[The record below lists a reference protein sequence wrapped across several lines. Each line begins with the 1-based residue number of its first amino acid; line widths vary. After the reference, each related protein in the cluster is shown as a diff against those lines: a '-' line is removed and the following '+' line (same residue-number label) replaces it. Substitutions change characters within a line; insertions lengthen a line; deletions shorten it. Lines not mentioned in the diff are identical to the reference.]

1 MGIVSHLLTKIL
13 VFFIGLALFIMGL
26 GLFLGSGFTGTT
38 GGVAFAVIL
47 LIIGALCMGTAVKM
61 IFIN

>member
-1 MGIVSHLLTKIL
+1 MGIVSHLLTKII

-26 GLFLGSGFTGTT
+26 GLLLGSVFSGTT
-38 GGVAFAVIL
+38 GEIALAVVL
-47 LIIGALCMGTAVKM
+47 LIIGALFMGTAIKM

>member
-1 MGIVSHLLTKIL
+1 MGIVSHLLTKII

-26 GLFLGSGFTGTT
+26 GLLLSSVFSGTT
-38 GGVAFAVIL
+38 GNMTLAVIL
-47 LIIGALCMGTAVKM
+47 LIIGALCMGTAIKM